1 VLGGGGGL
9 SVYIE
14 GDEYL
19 TSSCPKLPTLVKS
32 TWEHKYNRYNDGGLI
47 DYIVAEITRSI
58 TSTDAY
64 DMGNTTVRSTFEAQ
78 SQKVLPTFLIT

>member
-32 TWEHKYNRYNDGGLI
+32 TREHEHNGYNDGGLI
-47 DYIVAEITRSI
+47 NYIATEITRSI
-58 TSTDAY
+58 TTTDAHN
-64 DMGNTTVRSTFEAQ
+64 MGNTFIKFIFYLTVKYQ
-78 SQKVLPTFLIT
+78 S